1 MRFGQLPSVREMTPD
16 ITPLLKAR
24 QMKDQAFQ
32 NIAGTISQL
41 AAQKQQKEL
50 DKQKKQQAISAVTP
64 FLESLKQMNPK
75 LKNVNFS
82 AADLV
87 GAVGAEKAMS
97 EVQDLMTAMNN
108 ERNKAAEI
116 ALQVGANKLARRKFR
131 QEKKDDEE
139 KEQLDKFNR
148 VKSIEFSNLRASVVR
163 DLGGSV
169 DDADFLR
176 KVDPSVV
183 YDKVLEVYN
192 SSREEYKNLS
202 RDDFPGLQS
211 SVVDRLSEIAKAKGE
226 AREAAG
232 DGEMTFEKIKELYFN
247 KKSSFLKGING
258 TKETLNSQDRIRRTA
273 GELKIFLQDYVDSG
287 SNQTMDQ
294 FFESKFKGSE
304 FKAVIGKVK
313 SLGGQIGASQLISM
327 RANSRDGSSGFGQL
341 TREELTLL
349 QNLFGAIIDDEG
361 ELVPG
366 SVLLKTMKEV
376 ESVMEG
382 RISRT
387 KQIAREEFGA
397 LANSYEIANF
407 ENFLVPDGAPSSS
420 TNNAVYDFV
429 NGEFVLRK
437 P

>member
-1 MRFGQLPSVREMTPD
+1 MRFGQLSVQEMIPD